1 MNSEQIMQLPE
12 DCLKGNIVATLYGQK
27 KIRIENFK
35 GIVSYTPEEVR
46 LLARKNIFRITGKK
60 LEIQSFQKDE
70 MEITGWIE
78 KMEYDQ
84 G

>member
-1 MNSEQIMQLPE
+1 MNSEPFMQLPE

-27 KIRIENFK
+27 KIRIENYK
-35 GIVSYTPEEVR
+35 GIVSYTSEVIR
-46 LLARKNIFRITGKK
+46 IFTRKRIFRISGKN
-60 LEIQSFQKDE
+60 LEIQSMNKDE
-70 MEITGWIE
+70 IEITGWIE

>member
-1 MNSEQIMQLPE
+1 MNPEQIMQLPE
-12 DCLKGNIVATLYGQK
+12 DCLKGSLIVTLHGQK
-27 KIRIENFK
+27 RVRIENFK
-35 GIVSYTPEEVR
+35 GISTYTPEEIR
-46 LLARKNIFRITGKK
+46 ILTRTEKFRISGKR
-60 LEIQSFQKDE
+60 LEIQLFNKDE